1 MRNTITLL
9 ALAAVAAP
17 AWAAP
22 ASLNDLDWL
31 KGQWVAVGQGADNGK
46 GHLTFE
52 GAAGG
57 QVIMS
62 KNVVDYPATGGRPAQ
77 HRRQLMV
84 FYREAGG
91 LRAIVWDNDGQTKHY
106 AVTAP
111 AKDDLVL
118 ISDDPTGPKMRVTY
132 HRSATGLDGSVEM
145 AAPPAR
151 DQFKPFLSWK
161 AEKRAP

>member
-1 MRNTITLL
+1 MHKTIVLLL
-9 ALAAVAAP
+9 ALAAAAP

-22 ASLNDLDWL
+22 ASLSDLDWL
-31 KGQWVAVGQGADNGK
+31 KGQWEAVGQGADNGK
-46 GHLTFE
+46 GHISIE

-62 KNVVDYPATGGRPAQ
+62 RNFVDYPATGGKPAQ
-77 HRRQLMV
+77 HRRQLTV
-84 FYREAGG
+84 FYPEAGG
-91 LRAIVWDNDGQTKHY
+91 LRAIAWDNDGQTKHY

-111 AKDDLVL
+111 AKGDVVL
-118 ISDDPTGPKMRVTY
+118 ISDDPAGPRMRLTY
-132 HRSATGLDGSVEM
+132 HRTATGFDGSVEM

-161 AEKRAP
+161 AGKKAP